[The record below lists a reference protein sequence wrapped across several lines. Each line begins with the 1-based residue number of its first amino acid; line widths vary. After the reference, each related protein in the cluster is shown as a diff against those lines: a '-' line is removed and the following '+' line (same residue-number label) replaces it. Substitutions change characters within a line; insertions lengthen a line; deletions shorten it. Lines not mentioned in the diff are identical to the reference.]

1 VNRRV
6 YLDHA
11 ASTPLD
17 PEVADAMSRA
27 APDAAGNPS
36 SLHLEGRRARALL
49 DDARARTA
57 LVLGARPREV
67 VFTSGGTEA
76 LALGLRGAA
85 GARRAAGDRL
95 VVTGVEHPAVLETAD
110 ALGAEG
116 FHVERV
122 APRPDGTV
130 SVEDLDRAAGPGTL
144 VAAVMGANH
153 ETGALLPVAEV
164 AARLRPR
171 GVLIL
176 CDAALLPGFA
186 DLRAFAATVDL
197 LALSGHK
204 FGGPKGIGVLFVR
217 RGVRLAPQQRG
228 GPQEDQLRG
237 GTEHVLGAV
246 GLASALEKAD
256 REREARARS
265 VAASAAHLLAVLEAV
280 PGVALVGPRAGRHPG
295 ILTVEA
301 DGCEGE
307 ALLIHLD
314 LAGVAV
320 STGSA
325 CAIGAAQPSPGLL
338 AMGLSRRR
346 AASTIRFS
354 LASTTTEDEIERV
367 GTIFSTAVGRLRA
380 LAR

>member
-1 VNRRV
+1 MSGRV

-11 ASTPLD
+11 ASSPLD
-17 PEVADAMSRA
+17 PEVADAMAKA
-27 APDAAGNPS
+27 AADAAGNPS

-49 DDARARTA
+49 DEARARVA
-57 LVLGARPREV
+57 RVLGAKPREI

-76 LALGLRGAA
+76 LGLGLRGAA
-85 GARRAAGDRL
+85 GARRAAGSRL

-110 ALGAEG
+110 ALASEG
-116 FHVERV
+116 FEVARV

-130 SVEDLDRAAGPGTL
+130 SADDVDRAAGPGTIL
-144 VAAVMGANH
+144 AAVMGANH
-153 ETGALLPVAEV
+153 ETGALLPVAET

-176 CDAALLPGFA
+176 CDGALLPGYA
-186 DLRAFAATVDL
+186 DLRAIAAAVDL
-197 LALSGHK
+197 LALSAHK
-204 FGGPKGIGVLFVR
+204 FGGPKGIGALFVR

-228 GPQEDQLRG
+228 GPQEEQLRG
-237 GTEHVLGAV
+237 GTENVIGAV
-246 GLASALEKAD
+246 GLAAALEQAD
-256 REREARARS
+256 RERAARTEAVAARAAR
-265 VAASAAHLLAVLEAV
+265 LLAALEAV
-280 PGVALVGPRAGRHPG
+280 AGVTLVGPRTGRHPA
-295 ILTVEA
+295 IVTVEA
-301 DGCEGE
+301 EGCEGE

-314 LAGVAV
+314 LAGVAA

-325 CAIGAAQPSPGLL
+325 CAIGAAQPSPVLL

-354 LASTTTEDEIERV
+354 LGGSTTDDEIERV
-367 GTIFSTAVGRLRA
+367 GSLFSTSVGRLRA

>member
-1 VNRRV
+1 MNRRV

-153 ETGALLPVAEV
+153 ETWSLLPVAEV

-171 GVLIL
+171 GVLI
-176 CDAALLPGFA
+176 
-186 DLRAFAATVDL
+186 R
-197 LALSGHK
+197 
-204 FGGPKGIGVLFVR
+204 
-217 RGVRLAPQQRG
+217 
-228 GPQEDQLRG
+228 
-237 GTEHVLGAV
+237 
-246 GLASALEKAD
+246 
-256 REREARARS
+256 
-265 VAASAAHLLAVLEAV
+265 
-280 PGVALVGPRAGRHPG
+280 
-295 ILTVEA
+295 
-301 DGCEGE
+301 
-307 ALLIHLD
+307 
-314 LAGVAV
+314 
-320 STGSA
+320 
-325 CAIGAAQPSPGLL
+325 
-338 AMGLSRRR
+338 
-346 AASTIRFS
+346 
-354 LASTTTEDEIERV
+354 
-367 GTIFSTAVGRLRA
+367 
-380 LAR
+380 